1 MSGTLLDFPGFHSPS
16 SESGRRKSSL
26 SRVSFSLSP
35 QRRKSLLSRSPRQLA
50 DSLKSLA
57 SLLNSPNFRRG
68 RHRQSST
75 ADQLNE
81 QFWRNADVSMQD
93 LTRMRRL
100 GEGGFATVD
109 LYKWTRPP
117 PLESILVAVKT
128 LKRKIP
134 GPSDPNDPERMLM
147 VDVPPDWSATFRAEA
162 LLARALRHPNVVRSY
177 GCVQPIRARKLFAQT
192 DEATGEATG
201 EAPLMF
207 AQEFCDG
214 GSLLDKVR
222 KPRSS
227 TAASAHHG
235 ARSSSQV
242 RKPRSYTAAQAF
254 GWCVDVAAGM
264 DYLHNCASEVR
275 VAHRDLDRP

>member
-1 MSGTLLDFPGFHSPS
+1 MCPCTVPPFLPPDRVFFRDAMSDPDYHSPS
-16 SESGRRKSSL
+16 SKSSRRKGSL
-26 SRVSFSLSP
+26 SRVTFSVSP

-50 DSLKSLA
+50 ERLKSLA

-81 QFWRNADVSMQD
+81 QFRRHADVCMQD
-93 LTRMRRL
+93 LTRIRRI
-100 GEGGFATVD
+100 GDGGFATVD
-109 LYKWTRPP
+109 LYTWTRPP

-134 GPSDPNDPERMLM
+134 GPPDPNDPERVLM

-162 LLARALRHPNVVRSY
+162 LLACALHHPNVVRSY

-192 DEATGEATG
+192 DEATD

-222 KPRSS
+222 
-227 TAASAHHG
+227 
-235 ARSSSQV
+235 
-242 RKPRSYTAAQAF
+242 
-254 GWCVDVAAGM
+254 
-264 DYLHNCASEVR
+264 
-275 VAHRDLDRP
+275 